1 MTETQKTVTG
11 TVRLKLYK
19 GNMINAGVKSP
30 YSLYSEDIC
39 TFGESD
45 YDQSQATGFINLW
58 GLPTQTQAYMEQ
70 GKLNNG

>member
-1 MTETQKTVTG
+1 
-11 TVRLKLYK
+11 
-19 GNMINAGVKSP
+19 MINAGVKSP
-30 YSLYSEDIC
+30 FSLYSEDIC